1 MAHAKRIG
9 RAAGWRF
16 WLIGGY
22 IVIALMLAIFWGF
35 SLLTPIDQVE
45 EDQQNQS
52 LESIA
57 NAGSVMLANSDVSA
71 QDAVDK
77 LASSDS
83 LRITLVGDDG
93 RVLADS
99 QDNADDTQSHAQRP
113 EIVSALDGEVGRDRR
128 VSETEGVEYLYVAV
142 PANYQGQAAALR
154 AATPVSQVDSL
165 AQGFRTTSLIMLC
178 VVIVLT
184 AIVAFFVIRLT
195 ARPVGRLERVRTDF
209 VANASHELKT
219 PVAGIRL
226 LSESIERASKD
237 GDVDIIPV
245 FTERLNKESQRLQ
258 NLVTELLDLS
268 RLENGG
274 LGGRNKETCDL
285 ASVVSTS
292 YETHVGKARLKGL
305 EFVYDDGVGSDEL
318 CRVNLPPADASLLVD
333 NLLDNAINYTDTG
346 TVEVSLSLSACS
358 LMAATT
364 LGLLWPTLHT
374 PMPAKKSRYS
384 LPSSSYRRAP
394 APRTNST
401 GLRTNVCMRYS
412 ESSSCCSFNDAPIC
426 YLLPMDWIDW
436 SSLLAK
442 LLTGASTKPGSME
455 SS

>member
-1 MAHAKRIG
+1 MARAKRIG
-9 RAAGWRF
+9 RTAGWRF

-22 IVIALMLAIFWGF
+22 IVIALMLAIFWGL

-45 EDQQNQS
+45 EDQQYQS

-57 NAGSVMLANSDVSA
+57 NAGSVMLTNSDVSA
-71 QDAVDK
+71 QDAVEK

-83 LRITLVGDDG
+83 LRITLVGNDG
-93 RVLADS
+93 QVLADS
-99 QDNADDTQSHAQRP
+99 QDDAVDMQSHAQRP
-113 EIVSALDGEVGRDRR
+113 EIVSAFDGKVGQDRR

-142 PANYQGQAAALR
+142 PTNYQGQAAAMR

-178 VVIVLT
+178 IVIVLT

-245 FTERLNKESQRLQ
+245 FTERLDKESQRLQ

-292 YETHVGKARLKGL
+292 YETHVAKARLKGL
-305 EFVYDDGVGSDEL
+305 KFVYNDGVGSDEL

-346 TVEVSLSLSACS
+346 TVEVSLSCTDSKATLSVRDTGIGIPTADQERIFERFFRVDKGHSREMGGTGLGLS
-358 LMAATT
+358 LVRHAVERAKGVITLDST
-364 LGLLWPTLHT
+364 LGKGSTFT
-374 PMPAKKSRYS
+374 VI
-384 LPSSSYRRAP
+384 LPKA
-394 APRTNST
+394 
-401 GLRTNVCMRYS
+401 
-412 ESSSCCSFNDAPIC
+412 
-426 YLLPMDWIDW
+426 
-436 SSLLAK
+436 
-442 LLTGASTKPGSME
+442 
-455 SS
+455 

>member
-9 RAAGWRF
+9 HAAGWRF

-22 IVIALMLAIFWGF
+22 VVIALMLAAFWGF

-45 EDQQNQS
+45 EDQQYRS

-57 NAGSVMLANSDVSA
+57 NAGSVMLSNSDISA
-71 QDAVDK
+71 QDAIEK
-77 LASSDS
+77 LASSDT
-83 LRITLVGDDG
+83 LRITLVGGDG

-99 QDNADDTQSHAQRP
+99 QDDAQDMQSHAQRP
-113 EIVSALDGEVGRDRR
+113 EIASALGGQTGQDRR

-142 PANYQGQAAALR
+142 PATYQGQPVALR
-154 AATPVSQVDSL
+154 AATPVSRVDSL

-178 VVIVLT
+178 IVIVLT

-292 YETHVGKARLKGL
+292 YETHVAKARHKGL
-305 EFVYDDGVGSDEL
+305 KFVYDDGVGSDEL

-333 NLLDNAINYTDTG
+333 NLLDNAINYTDEG
-346 TVEVSLSLSACS
+346 TVKVSLSCTDSKVTLSVRDTGIGIPTADQERIFERFYRVDKGHS
-358 LMAATT
+358 REMGGTG
-364 LGLLWPTLHT
+364 LGLSLVRHAVERAKGVITLDSKLGEGST
-374 PMPAKKSRYS
+374 FTVI
-384 LPSSSYRRAP
+384 LPKA
-394 APRTNST
+394 
-401 GLRTNVCMRYS
+401 
-412 ESSSCCSFNDAPIC
+412 
-426 YLLPMDWIDW
+426 
-436 SSLLAK
+436 
-442 LLTGASTKPGSME
+442 
-455 SS
+455 

>member
-45 EDQQNQS
+45 EDQQYQS

-57 NAGSVMLANSDVSA
+57 NAGSVMLTNSDVSA
-71 QDAVDK
+71 QDAVEK

-93 RVLADS
+93 HVLADS
-99 QDNADDTQSHAQRP
+99 QDDAQDMQSHAQRP
-113 EIVSALDGEVGRDRR
+113 EIASALGGKTGQDRR

-154 AATPVSQVDSL
+154 AARPVSQVDSL

-333 NLLDNAINYTDTG
+333 NLLDNAINYTDEG
-346 TVEVSLSLSACS
+346 TVEVSLSCTDSKVTLSVRDTGIGIPTADQERIFERFYRVDKGHSREMGGTGLGLS
-358 LMAATT
+358 LVRHAVERAKGVITLDST
-364 LGLLWPTLHT
+364 LGKGSTFT
-374 PMPAKKSRYS
+374 VI
-384 LPSSSYRRAP
+384 LPKA
-394 APRTNST
+394 
-401 GLRTNVCMRYS
+401 
-412 ESSSCCSFNDAPIC
+412 
-426 YLLPMDWIDW
+426 
-436 SSLLAK
+436 
-442 LLTGASTKPGSME
+442 
-455 SS
+455 

>member
-71 QDAVDK
+71 QDAVEK

-83 LRITLVGDDG
+83 LRITIVGDDG
-93 RVLADS
+93 QVLADS
-99 QDNADDTQSHAQRP
+99 QDDAQDMQSHAQRP
-113 EIVSALDGEVGRDRR
+113 EIASALGGKTGQDRR

-142 PANYQGQAAALR
+142 PATYRGRFVALR

-178 VVIVLT
+178 IVIVLT
-184 AIVAFFVIRLT
+184 AVVAVFVIRLT

-292 YETHVGKARLKGL
+292 YETRVGKARLKGL

-333 NLLDNAINYTDTG
+333 NLLDNAINYTDEG
-346 TVEVSLSLSACS
+346 TVEVSLSCTDSKVTLSVRDTGIGIPTADQERIFERFYRVDKGHSREMGGTGLGLS
-358 LMAATT
+358 LVRHAVERAKGVITLDST
-364 LGLLWPTLHT
+364 LGKGSTFT
-374 PMPAKKSRYS
+374 VI
-384 LPSSSYRRAP
+384 LPKA
-394 APRTNST
+394 
-401 GLRTNVCMRYS
+401 
-412 ESSSCCSFNDAPIC
+412 
-426 YLLPMDWIDW
+426 
-436 SSLLAK
+436 
-442 LLTGASTKPGSME
+442 
-455 SS
+455 

>member
-45 EDQQNQS
+45 EDQQYQS

-57 NAGSVMLANSDVSA
+57 NAGSVMLTNSDVSA
-71 QDAVDK
+71 QDAVEK

-83 LRITLVGDDG
+83 LRITIVGDDG
-93 RVLADS
+93 HVLADS
-99 QDNADDTQSHAQRP
+99 QDDAQDMQSHAQRP
-113 EIVSALDGEVGRDRR
+113 EIASALGGKTGQDRR

-184 AIVAFFVIRLT
+184 AIVAVFVIRLT

-292 YETHVGKARLKGL
+292 YETHVAKARLKGL
-305 EFVYDDGVGSDEL
+305 EFVYNDGVGSDEL

-346 TVEVSLSLSACS
+346 TVEVSLSCTDSKATLSVRDTGIGIPTADQERIFERFYRVDKGHSREMGGTGLGLS
-358 LMAATT
+358 LVRHAVERAKGVITLDST
-364 LGLLWPTLHT
+364 LGKGSTFT
-374 PMPAKKSRYS
+374 VI
-384 LPSSSYRRAP
+384 LPKA
-394 APRTNST
+394 
-401 GLRTNVCMRYS
+401 
-412 ESSSCCSFNDAPIC
+412 
-426 YLLPMDWIDW
+426 
-436 SSLLAK
+436 
-442 LLTGASTKPGSME
+442 
-455 SS
+455 

>member
-1 MAHAKRIG
+1 MARAKRIG
-9 RAAGWRF
+9 RTAGWRF

-22 IVIALMLAIFWGF
+22 IVIALMLAIFWGL

-45 EDQQNQS
+45 EDQQYQS

-71 QDAVDK
+71 QDAVEK

-83 LRITLVGDDG
+83 LRITLVGNDG
-93 RVLADS
+93 QVLADS
-99 QDNADDTQSHAQRP
+99 QDDAADMQSHAQRP
-113 EIVSALDGEVGRDRR
+113 EIVSAFDGKVGRDRR

-142 PANYQGQAAALR
+142 PTNYQGQAAAMR

-178 VVIVLT
+178 IVIVLT

-245 FTERLNKESQRLQ
+245 FTERLDKESQRLQ

-292 YETHVGKARLKGL
+292 YETHVAKARLKGL
-305 EFVYDDGVGSDEL
+305 KFVYNDGVGSDEL

-346 TVEVSLSLSACS
+346 TVEVSLSCTDSKATLSVRDTGIGIPTADQERIFERFFRVDKGHSREMGGTGLGLS
-358 LMAATT
+358 LVRHAVERAKGVITLDST
-364 LGLLWPTLHT
+364 LGKGSTFT
-374 PMPAKKSRYS
+374 VI
-384 LPSSSYRRAP
+384 LPKA
-394 APRTNST
+394 
-401 GLRTNVCMRYS
+401 
-412 ESSSCCSFNDAPIC
+412 
-426 YLLPMDWIDW
+426 
-436 SSLLAK
+436 
-442 LLTGASTKPGSME
+442 
-455 SS
+455 

>member
-71 QDAVDK
+71 QDAVEK

-83 LRITLVGDDG
+83 LRITIVGDDG
-93 RVLADS
+93 QVLADS
-99 QDNADDTQSHAQRP
+99 QDDAQDMQSHAQRP
-113 EIVSALDGEVGRDRR
+113 EIASALGGKTGQDRR

-142 PANYQGQAAALR
+142 PATYRGRFVALR

-178 VVIVLT
+178 IVIVLT
-184 AIVAFFVIRLT
+184 AVVAVFVIRLT

-346 TVEVSLSLSACS
+346 TVEVSLRCTDSKATLSVRDTGIGIPTADQERIFERFYRVDKGHSREMGGTGLGLSLVRHAVERAKGVITLDS
-358 LMAATT
+358 T
-364 LGLLWPTLHT
+364 LGKGSTFTVTL
-374 PMPAKKSRYS
+374 PKA
-384 LPSSSYRRAP
+384 
-394 APRTNST
+394 
-401 GLRTNVCMRYS
+401 
-412 ESSSCCSFNDAPIC
+412 
-426 YLLPMDWIDW
+426 
-436 SSLLAK
+436 
-442 LLTGASTKPGSME
+442 
-455 SS
+455 

>member
-1 MAHAKRIG
+1 MARAKRIG
-9 RAAGWRF
+9 RTAGWRF

-22 IVIALMLAIFWGF
+22 IVIALMLAIFWGL

-45 EDQQNQS
+45 EDQQYQS

-71 QDAVDK
+71 QDAVEK

-83 LRITLVGDDG
+83 LRITLVGNDG
-93 RVLADS
+93 QVLADS
-99 QDNADDTQSHAQRP
+99 QDDAVDMQSHAQRP
-113 EIVSALDGEVGRDRR
+113 EIVSAFDGKVGQDRR

-142 PANYQGQAAALR
+142 PTNYQGQAAAMR

-178 VVIVLT
+178 IVIVLT

-245 FTERLNKESQRLQ
+245 FTERLDKESQRLQ

-292 YETHVGKARLKGL
+292 YETHVAKARLKGL
-305 EFVYDDGVGSDEL
+305 KFVYNDGVGSDEL

-346 TVEVSLSLSACS
+346 TVEVSLSCTDSKATLSVRDTGIGIPTADQERIFERFFRVDKGHSREMGGTGLGLS
-358 LMAATT
+358 LVRHAVERAKGVITLDST
-364 LGLLWPTLHT
+364 LGKGSTFT
-374 PMPAKKSRYS
+374 VI
-384 LPSSSYRRAP
+384 LPKA
-394 APRTNST
+394 
-401 GLRTNVCMRYS
+401 
-412 ESSSCCSFNDAPIC
+412 
-426 YLLPMDWIDW
+426 
-436 SSLLAK
+436 
-442 LLTGASTKPGSME
+442 
-455 SS
+455 

>member
-1 MAHAKRIG
+1 M
-9 RAAGWRF
+9 
-16 WLIGGY
+16 
-22 IVIALMLAIFWGF
+22 
-35 SLLTPIDQVE
+35 E
-45 EDQQNQS
+45 EDQQYQS

-57 NAGSVMLANSDVSA
+57 NAGSVMLTNSDVSA
-71 QDAVDK
+71 QDAVEK

-93 RVLADS
+93 HVLADS
-99 QDNADDTQSHAQRP
+99 QDDAQDMQSHAQRP
-113 EIVSALDGEVGRDRR
+113 EIASALGGKTGQDRR

-184 AIVAFFVIRLT
+184 AVVAFFVIRLT

-226 LSESIERASKD
+226 LSDSIERASKD

-292 YETHVGKARLKGL
+292 YETHVAKARLKGL
-305 EFVYDDGVGSDEL
+305 EFLYNDGVGSDEL

-333 NLLDNAINYTDTG
+333 NLLDNAINYTDEG
-346 TVEVSLSLSACS
+346 TVEVSLSCTDSKVTLSVRDTGIGIPTADQERIFERFYRVDKGHSREMGGTGLGLS
-358 LMAATT
+358 LVRHAVERAKGVITLDST
-364 LGLLWPTLHT
+364 LGKGSTFT
-374 PMPAKKSRYS
+374 VI
-384 LPSSSYRRAP
+384 LPKA
-394 APRTNST
+394 
-401 GLRTNVCMRYS
+401 
-412 ESSSCCSFNDAPIC
+412 
-426 YLLPMDWIDW
+426 
-436 SSLLAK
+436 
-442 LLTGASTKPGSME
+442 
-455 SS
+455 